1 MRLRHRLRRR
11 RMLRR
16 ERFQLARALPGFVIL
31 LHIAVSAGQAPR
43 TALATAAAVA
53 GRGQLRVVAMEIPA
67 LLRAIDLGADLS
79 EAISYLDATV
89 GARSS
94 LLRVLELLRR
104 SELDGSALDVHL
116 ELLLHDLRRE
126 RAHELDVAAQRLS
139 IAMLVPLVVCIL
151 PAFVVLAIVPLGL
164 DILGQ
169 LPS

>member
-1 MRLRHRLRRR
+1 
-11 RMLRR
+11 
-16 ERFQLARALPGFVIL
+16 
-31 LHIAVSAGQAPR
+31 
-43 TALATAAAVA
+43 
-53 GRGQLRVVAMEIPA
+53 MEIPA
-67 LLRAIDLGADLS
+67 LLRAIDLGADLT
-79 EAISYLDATV
+79 EAISYLDAQIGT
-89 GARSS
+89 RSS

-151 PAFVVLAIVPLGL
+151 PAFVVLAIVPLVL